1 MLTARGRQLLGV
13 SALLY
18 LVAWGFGTR
27 AMFPIPLG
35 LSLAVLGAYLW
46 VRLLTRPMRLRR
58 KLGYRELVE
67 GGRVAVGIE
76 LRPDGGGPLP
86 GRARLIEQVG
96 DLGIH
101 QADLVHSGHYL
112 RGRYVID
119 PIARGRYRLDGARL
133 MLEDP
138 FGLSEAVIPLER
150 TDTLLVYP
158 RVYELDGLFTDSGS
172 AGGDDGR
179 SLLHRTAGYDLHSIR
194 DFQQGESLR
203 RVHWRSTAKRRK
215 LMVKELT
222 EQPRDEAAVLLDCDE
237 TAVAGSPPDTSFD
250 AQVRVAASIMN
261 SLAGSGQRC
270 SLVIHG
276 ASRTRFRVQS
286 GGGRW
291 AEALAELAAVRADA
305 PRPLAAV
312 LSEVIGPAGGA
323 DSVDAA
329 RMYVVTAAMT
339 PLLAERLLGARTAR
353 RDVSV
358 VWVDAPS
365 FAGAH
370 PSPGPPDAAALH
382 LARAG
387 IALARVRAGDHIGE
401 ALSATPLRAVSR
413 A

>member
-27 AMFPIPLG
+27 AMFPVPLG
-35 LSLAVLGAYLW
+35 LSLAVLGSYLW

-67 GGRVAVGIE
+67 GGRVVVGIE

-119 PIARGRYRLDGARL
+119 PIARGRYRLDGAQL

-158 RVYELDGLFTDSGS
+158 RVYELDGLFTDSGG

-222 EQPRDEAAVLLDCDE
+222 EQPRDEAAVPLDCDE
-237 TAVAGSPPDTSFD
+237 TAVAGFPPDTSF
-250 AQVRVAASIMN
+250 
-261 SLAGSGQRC
+261 
-270 SLVIHG
+270 
-276 ASRTRFRVQS
+276 
-286 GGGRW
+286 
-291 AEALAELAAVRADA
+291 
-305 PRPLAAV
+305 
-312 LSEVIGPAGGA
+312 
-323 DSVDAA
+323 
-329 RMYVVTAAMT
+329 
-339 PLLAERLLGARTAR
+339 
-353 RDVSV
+353 
-358 VWVDAPS
+358 
-365 FAGAH
+365 
-370 PSPGPPDAAALH
+370 
-382 LARAG
+382 
-387 IALARVRAGDHIGE
+387 
-401 ALSATPLRAVSR
+401 
-413 A
+413 